1 MIDLLILRSKVSSFE
16 SVWFPVTG
24 ENQNFWVRARNAKF
38 RGIIEKLC
46 HECYN
51 PVTQLQSSGIAPS
64 QLVTDL
70 VGAGWSD
77 REILILAIMIDQMPR
92 NALAINYGQFS
103 YADRINVTD
112 NIDDSFALA
121 LAENLRS
128 HIVLKSV
135 SDVRIVCFFSM
146 IFRHSNRFD
155 EARDVLLS
163 LKMNEVNKPNPQ
175 LPPLA
180 EKFWNETNKRQD
192 ALGM

>member
-1 MIDLLILRSKVSSFE
+1 MIDLLILRSKVSAFE
-16 SVWFPVTG
+16 SVWFPATG
-24 ENQNFWVRARNAKF
+24 ENQKFWFQARNAKF
-38 RGIIEKLC
+38 HGIIEKLC
-46 HECYN
+46 HECFN
-51 PVTQLQSSGIAPS
+51 PVTELQSSGIAPS
-64 QLVTDL
+64 QLVADL
-70 VGAGWSD
+70 EGAGWSD
-77 REILILAIMIDQMPR
+77 TEMLILAIMIDQMPR

-103 YADRINVTD
+103 NADRISIAD

-121 LAENLRS
+121 LADNLRS
-128 HIVLKSV
+128 RIALKSV
-135 SDVRIVCFFSM
+135 SDVRIVCFFSL

-163 LKMNEVNKPNPQ
+163 LKMNEENKPNPQ